1 VTGNAQLREVP
12 SVDEVLSR
20 LKRLEPRFPRRV
32 LVDEIRSALGKLR
45 DQIRAGHTAGP
56 ASIESEVEGALERL
70 ESPSLRRV
78 INATGVVLHTNLGR
92 APLAHFEHLA
102 GYSNLE
108 YDVSTGRRGKRDI
121 HIAGL
126 LERLTGAPGIAVN
139 NNAAAVF
146 LALNELAAGHEVIV
160 SRGELIEIGDGF
172 RIPDIMSRSG
182 AIVREVGTTNRTRIE
197 DYREA
202 INDRTR
208 LLLRVHPSNF
218 SMHGF
223 TAKPELREL
232 AALGKQAGIPVYED
246 LGSGCVADLRRFG
259 IDEPL
264 VSESLEAGAGVVS
277 FSGDKLLGGPQ
288 AGLLVGEPALI
299 ARLRRNPLFRALRL
313 DKLIYQALE
322 ATLRNLLLERWEQVP
337 ALAMIAQSSESLR
350 ARAEALLRRLDGR
363 GEIREGRSVVGGGS
377 TPEQSL
383 PAWLIALQCQ
393 NVVDAERRCRAA
405 NPPVVARIENE
416 ELLFDLRTVFP
427 WEEEELLS
435 VLASL

>member
-1 VTGNAQLREVP
+1 ME
-12 SVDEVLSR
+12 
-20 LKRLEPRFPRRV
+20 
-32 LVDEIRSALGKLR
+32 
-45 DQIRAGHTAGP
+45 
-56 ASIESEVEGALERL
+56 
-70 ESPSLRRV
+70 
-78 INATGVVLHTNLGR
+78 
-92 APLAHFEHLA
+92 
-102 GYSNLE
+102 
-108 YDVSTGRRGKRDI
+108 TGRRGKRDV
-121 HIAGL
+121 HVSGL

-146 LALNELAAGHEVIV
+146 LALNELAAGQEVIV

-182 AIVREVGTTNRTRIE
+182 AVVREVGTTNRTRIE

-218 SMHGF
+218 SMQGF
-223 TAKPELREL
+223 TAKPDLREL
-232 AALGKQAGIPVYED
+232 AVLGKQAGIPVYED
-246 LGSGCVADLRRFG
+246 LGSGCVVDLKRFG
-259 IDEPL
+259 IEEPL
-264 VSESLEAGAGVVS
+264 VSESLAAGASVVS

-288 AGLLVGEPALI
+288 AGILVGEASLM

-322 ATLRNLLLERWEQVP
+322 MTLRNLLLERWEQVP
-337 ALAMIAQSSESLR
+337 ALAMITQSSQSLR
-350 ARAEALLRRLDGR
+350 ERAEAFLRRLDGR
-363 GEIREGRSVVGGGS
+363 GELKEGRSVVGGGS

-383 PAWLIALQCQ
+383 PAWLIALECK

-405 NPPVVARIENE
+405 NPPVVARIEDE
-416 ELLFDLRTVFP
+416 MLLFDLRTVFP

-435 VLASL
+435 VLGSL